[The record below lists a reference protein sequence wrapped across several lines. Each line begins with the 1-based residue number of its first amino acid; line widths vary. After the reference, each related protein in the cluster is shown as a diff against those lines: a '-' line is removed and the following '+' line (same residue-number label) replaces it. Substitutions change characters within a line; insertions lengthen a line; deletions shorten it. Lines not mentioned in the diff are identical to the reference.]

1 MERDVVHEKV
11 SLMIKNLEKEG
22 EEAMLRGK
30 YAKAFAN
37 LKRETDRVIGQFL
50 VDTIGDE
57 SIKNFNAETGK
68 ESAEYCAFCC
78 VAALLNYYLGK
89 AIMKERSVELVDML
103 LDSAKDEYKRQLL
116 QQKEAR

>member
-1 MERDVVHEKV
+1 MERDTVHEKV
-11 SLMIKNLEKEG
+11 SLMIKNLDKEG

-30 YAKAFAN
+30 YAKAFVN
-37 LKRETDRVIGQFL
+37 LKKETDQVIGKFL
-50 VDTIGDE
+50 VETIDDE
-57 SIKNFNAETGK
+57 LKNIGK
-68 ESAEYCAFCC
+68 ESAEYCAFCY

-89 AIMKERSVELVDML
+89 AIVKERSVELVDML